1 MKPPFR
7 AGIAA
12 ALLAAALAGCS
23 GLTAYR
29 YKQYYAMIQPIVSY
43 DKSYEDTRIAF
54 QFEIT
59 EKKILVD
66 ITNIGGEPATVDW
79 PNVYFVDAQGVLR
92 HIVNDQVIFTKDV
105 SRIKPTTI
113 APGATERNLIVPV
126 DSVEELEQWTWY
138 IKPFYTQT
146 DDAAPL
152 NLKKVFRVVIPVQAG
167 NERRRYSFQFMV
179 TDVVPYRGLSLG

>member
-1 MKPPFR
+1 MRPLFR

-12 ALLAAALAGCS
+12 ALLASVAGCS
-23 GLTAYR
+23 GFTAYR

-43 DKSYEDTRIAF
+43 DKSYEDSRVSF
-54 QFEIT
+54 QFDIT
-59 EKKILVD
+59 EKKIWVD
-66 ITNIGGEPATVDW
+66 IANLSGEPVSIDW
-79 PNVYFVDAQGVLR
+79 PNVYLVDAEGISR
-92 HIVNDQVIFTKDV
+92 HIVNDQVIFTKDI
-105 SRIKPTTI
+105 SRMKPTTI

-146 DDAAPL
+146 DDTAPL

-179 TDVVPYRGLSLG
+179 TDVIPYRALSLG

>member
-1 MKPPFR
+1 MRLLFR

-12 ALLAAALAGCS
+12 SLLAAMAGCS
-23 GLTAYR
+23 GFTAYR

-43 DKSYEDTRIAF
+43 DKSYGDSSVSF

-59 EKKILVD
+59 EKKIWVD
-66 ITNIGGEPATVDW
+66 IANIGGESVTIDW
-79 PNVYFVDAQGVLR
+79 PNVYLVDAQGISH
-92 HIVNDQVIFTKDV
+92 HIVNDQVIFTKEA
-105 SRIKPTTI
+105 SRMKPTTI
-113 APGATERNLIVPV
+113 APGAAERNLIVPA

-138 IKPFYTQT
+138 VKPFYTQT
-146 DDAAPL
+146 DDTAPL

-167 NERRRYSFQFMV
+167 SERRRYSFQFMV

>member
-1 MKPPFR
+1 MKLPLR

-12 ALLAAALAGCS
+12 ALLAALAGCA
-23 GLTAYR
+23 GTTAYR

-43 DKSYEDTRIAF
+43 EKSYADTRVAF

-66 ITNIGGEPATVDW
+66 IANIGGEPVTVDW
-79 PNVYFVDAQGVLR
+79 PNVYLVDAEGISR
-92 HIVNDQVIFTKDV
+92 HIVNDQVIFTKEV
-105 SRIKPTTI
+105 SRMKPTTI
-113 APGATERNLIVPV
+113 LPGAAEHNLIVPV

-138 IKPFYTQT
+138 IKPLYTQT
-146 DDAAPL
+146 DDTAPL